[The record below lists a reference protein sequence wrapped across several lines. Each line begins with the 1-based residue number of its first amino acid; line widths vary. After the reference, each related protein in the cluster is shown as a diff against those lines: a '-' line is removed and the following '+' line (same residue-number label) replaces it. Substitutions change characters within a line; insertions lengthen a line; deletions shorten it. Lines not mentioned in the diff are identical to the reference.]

1 VRAPIAILVVTA
13 LASTALAQPPAA
25 SPATASPWG
34 AHGRGL
40 VWGASGAVPILLGDV
55 RYAET
60 GARAPY
66 ASPGGGVDARVGWEL
81 DAGFRLELAV
91 AADGHEV
98 DLQIPLTRYRAGLQA
113 RMPIDLGGD
122 VYPFFAVGGALA
134 LMSRNGALAATL
146 DVRGLAGLGWS
157 LAHWFALELSVAVDV
172 TPPGFAF
179 TDTVVFVT
187 PMLGV
192 DVSY

>member
-1 VRAPIAILVVTA
+1 VLARSIAILFVLAV
-13 LASTALAQPPAA
+13 ASTARAERPDL
-25 SPATASPWG
+25 

-40 VWGASGAVPILLGDV
+40 VWGASGVAPILLGDV

-66 ASPGGGVDARVGWEL
+66 ASPGGGVEARIGWEL
-81 DAGFRLELAV
+81 DSGFRVEIA
-91 AADGHEV
+91 AGADGHEV
-98 DLQIPLTRYRAGLQA
+98 DLQIPLTRYRAGVQA

-122 VYPFFAVGGALA
+122 VYPFFGVGGALA
-134 LMSRNGALAATL
+134 LMSRNGSVATTL
-146 DVRGLAGLGWS
+146 DVRGLAGIGWW
-157 LAHWFALELSVAVDV
+157 LAGWFALELGVAVDV